1 MEQTL
6 MGDAEFATAMVPPS
20 PPRNM
25 SEMALPANT
34 MDSRFNFAN
43 VGVGA
48 GIAAAGA
55 GVGGPAG
62 AAGRRKANPATNS
75 AAIPPGNNSSG
86 KDKRGGGGA
95 AVPKLKIAGGA
106 AGAPANDSDDEEYE
120 YSIPLSERET
130 ALTARD
136 RDLIEQGDWSEIH
149 DELSDN
155 DFSLLGKRVGDAH
168 KSVMISSFQS
178 NSNKGGNSGVT
189 IAPVGSGAVSGA
201 IQNPRG
207 GRHFRSPQAGTEEP
221 TPASNPASNAPNRPA
236 QHGFKNHSC
245 GFQIEDSDE
254 DSTHGASGKG
264 GKKGNNSPRK
274 VVDRLDPIPLPLY
287 DEMGVLSGR
296 KMDNNKGGAQAK
308 SSAGPAANSSAS
320 AAVGYAPIYPS
331 LAGASS
337 KERVDKERDS
347 NNAKFSHIVGNAGKK
362 DEDWSEERSKKEG
375 QQLKSVA
382 PPASNM
388 SRYPRRNS
396 KGQLDDEFDIQGMP
410 SDAPS
415 LNPSVPSEPALM
427 IGESGPAVRGAR
439 AGGVGRNAALGR
451 LKAHGPPTGSSSSAN
466 INNEN
471 NSEFSLNVYGN
482 GLAGG
487 PAVVPSNAAGPVESS
502 RPANKAK
509 SNARYFATC
518 VLILWL

>member
-1 MEQTL
+1 
-6 MGDAEFATAMVPPS
+6 MGDASEFATAMVPPS

-34 MDSRFNFAN
+34 VDSRFAGFAN
-43 VGVGA
+43 VGGGV
-48 GIAAAGA
+48 GIAAAGVA
-55 GVGGPAG
+55 ANG
-62 AAGRRKANPATNS
+62 AAGRKKGIPPTNS
-75 AAIPPGNNSSG
+75 SAAVPSSNNSSG
-86 KDKRGGGGA
+86 KEKRGGGVGGA
-95 AVPKLKIAGGA
+95 AVPKLKIAGGGA
-106 AGAPANDSDDEEYE
+106 AAVGAPANESDDEEYE

-207 GRHFRSPQAGTEEP
+207 GRHFRSPQAGAADESVTV
-221 TPASNPASNAPNRPA
+221 TNSSNASSNAPNRPA
-236 QHGFKNHSC
+236 QHGFKNHSG

-254 DSTHGASGKG
+254 DSTHGNPSNKSG
-264 GKKGNNSPRK
+264 GKKGSISPRRVMDK
-274 VVDRLDPIPLPLY
+274 LDPIPLPLY
-287 DEMGVLSGR
+287 DEPGVLSGR
-296 KMDNNKGGAQAK
+296 RMDNNKAVRKDGANNAAGG
-308 SSAGPAANSSAS
+308 
-320 AAVGYAPIYPS
+320 GYAPIYPS
-331 LAGASS
+331 LAGASNKD

-347 NNAKFSHIVGNAGKK
+347 KFSHIVGNAGRK
-362 DEDWSEERSKKEG
+362 DEDWTEERSKKE
-375 QQLKSVA
+375 LKSVA
-382 PPASNM
+382 PPASGG

-396 KGQLDDEFDIQGMP
+396 KGQLDDEFDLAGLP
-410 SDAPS
+410 SDGPS
-415 LNPSVPSEPALM
+415 LNPNVPSEAALV
-427 IGESGPAVRGAR
+427 IGESGGPAVRGVR
-439 AGGVGRNAALGR
+439 GGAVGRNAALGR

-471 NSEFSLNVYGN
+471 NSDFSLNVHGN

-487 PAVVPSNAAGPVESS
+487 PSGAVGPAEAI
-502 RPANKAK
+502 RPAKIK
-509 SNARYFATC
+509 SNAR
-518 VLILWL
+518 